1 MFINES
7 IFVNSYIF
15 LDDDNNTDEQLII
28 SIILGV
34 SCILILLVELSL
46 SCKYKFISER
56 RLIIILLCLLLI
68 INILF
73 IVFNGEIFS
82 FYFLIALD
90 NIVASVTEKY
100 AAHLFLYIMPEN
112 YIVCRI
118 NGNVFINIFSM
129 ISRIICCALIFLS
142 RFDEIYNYIIFSV
155 MTFLC
160 FICFLLY
167 LIYYKEIRIKAINR
181 ILTSNPTDEIK
192 IATEV

>member
-1 MFINES
+1 
-7 IFVNSYIF
+7 
-15 LDDDNNTDEQLII
+15 
-28 SIILGV
+28 
-34 SCILILLVELSL
+34 
-46 SCKYKFISER
+46 
-56 RLIIILLCLLLI
+56 
-68 INILF
+68 
-73 IVFNGEIFS
+73 
-82 FYFLIALD
+82 
-90 NIVASVTEKY
+90 
-100 AAHLFLYIMPEN
+100 MPEN